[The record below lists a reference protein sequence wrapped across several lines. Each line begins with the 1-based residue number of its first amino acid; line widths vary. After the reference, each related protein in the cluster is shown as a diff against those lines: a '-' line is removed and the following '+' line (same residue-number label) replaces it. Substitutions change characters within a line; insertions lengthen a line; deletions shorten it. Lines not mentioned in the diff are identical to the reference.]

1 MCAGPLSSP
10 GFAGV
15 DVPALMQAIPPEP
28 PLLGLV
34 ALLLKMTQVTHQVLG
49 LLLAGALWLLQAP
62 ADLTQLLLRMP
73 SIKLS
78 VCFLFFHA
86 IHPLRCC

>member
-1 MCAGPLSSP
+1 MTWLSQADYCSTCLLDTYQTSSELKIVGFLCAGPLSSP

-34 ALLLKMTQVTHQVLG
+34 ALLLKMTQVTHQVLA
-49 LLLAGALWLLQAP
+49 LLLAGALGLLKAP
-62 ADLTQLLLRMP
+62 TD
-73 SIKLS
+73 
-78 VCFLFFHA
+78 
-86 IHPLRCC
+86 